1 MNVLIPAAWGCGVRI
16 VSTGSYLPE
25 RVMTN
30 ADLVAAG
37 AAMDADEIERLSGI
51 QQRHWATPEQATSDL
66 AIAACRLAMERAA
79 LAPADIDR
87 LIIGTVSPDYPTPAT
102 ACLVH
107 AGLGLG
113 PVPAYD
119 LTAACSGF
127 LYALDAGARAV
138 MTGDQHVLAGA
149 ADMRSR
155 YLDLSDR
162 ATCGLFGDG
171 AGAAVLAPG
180 PVGSG
185 LVGLVLFA
193 DGQGAHTIYVPAGGT
208 REPASAET
216 VAARRHAIHMA
227 DGPRLYVQAVSGML
241 HAATSLLDALNLS
254 FADIDMVIPHQAN
267 AHIIRRLAWK
277 AKIPLE
283 RVYSNIERV
292 GNISG
297 ATVPVALDEAWQAG
311 RIQPGCKVL
320 LVAAGAGHTAGA
332 ALYVA

>member
-1 MNVLIPAAWGCGVRI
+1 VLIPAAGGCGVRI
-16 VSTGSYLPE
+16 LATGHYLPE
-25 RVMTN
+25 RVVSN
-30 ADLVAAG
+30 ADLEAAG
-37 AAMDADEIERLSGI
+37 AALDAEAIERLSGI
-51 QQRHWATPEQATSDL
+51 RQRHWAGPEQATSDL
-66 AIAACRLAMERAA
+66 AIAACKTVMDRAA

-87 LIIGTVSPDYPTPAT
+87 LVVATVSPDYPTPAT

-119 LTAACSGF
+119 LAAACSGF
-127 LYALDAGARAV
+127 LYALDAGARSV
-138 MTGDQHVLAGA
+138 MTGDRHVLVAA
-149 ADMRSR
+149 ADIRSR
-155 YLDLSDR
+155 YLDLQDR

-171 AGAAVLAPG
+171 AGAVVLSPG
-180 PVGSG
+180 PVGTG
-185 LVGLVLFA
+185 LIGLVLFA

-208 REPASAET
+208 REPATAAT
-216 VAARRHAIHMA
+216 VAARRHTIHMA

-241 HAATSLLDALNLS
+241 QAATRLLEALDMT
-254 FADIDMVIPHQAN
+254 FADVDLVIPHQAN

-277 AKIPLE
+277 AQIPPE

-297 ATVPVALDEAWQAG
+297 ATVPVALDEAWQGG
-311 RIQPGCKVL
+311 RIPPGSKVL

>member
-1 MNVLIPAAWGCGVRI
+1 VSVLIPADRGCGIRI
-16 VSTGSYLPE
+16 VGTGHYLPE
-25 RVMTN
+25 RVMSN

-37 AAMDADEIERLSGI
+37 AALSAEEIERLSGI
-51 QQRHWATPEQATSDL
+51 RQRHWAGPDQATSDL
-66 AIAACRLAMERAA
+66 AIAACRQAMDRAA
-79 LAPADIDR
+79 LTPADIDR
-87 LIIGTVSPDYPTPAT
+87 LVLATVSPDYPTPAT

-113 PVPAYD
+113 QVPAYD
-119 LTAACSGF
+119 VTAACSGF

-138 MTGDQHVLAGA
+138 MTGERHVLVGA
-149 ADMRSR
+149 ADIRSR
-155 YLDLSDR
+155 YLDLGDR
-162 ATCGLFGDG
+162 STCGLFGDG
-171 AGAAVLAPG
+171 AGAVVLAEG

-185 LVGLVLFA
+185 LMGLALFA

-241 HAATSLLDALNLS
+241 EAATHLLDAMALT
-254 FADIDMVIPHQAN
+254 FADIDLVIPHQAN

-277 AKIPLE
+277 AKIPPE

-311 RIQPGCKVL
+311 LIGPGSKVL